1 MRNIKIDKV
10 VINMCV
16 GEPGDRLTRAGR
28 VLQELSEQEPKF
40 STARLTIRSFGIRR
54 NDKIATYV
62 TVSGQKAEDILQKA
76 LHVKEFELKDK
87 NFSQSGNFG
96 FGIQE
101 HIDLGLKYDPSV
113 GIYGMDF
120 YVVLTRPGK
129 RVALKKH
136 KKGKIGYQHKV
147 TPEDA
152 KKWFVTKFGG
162 HIRND

>member
-1 MRNIKIDKV
+1 MRQIKIDKL
-10 VINMCV
+10 VINLCV
-16 GEPGDRLTRAGR
+16 GEPGDRLTRAAT
-28 VLQELSEQEPKF
+28 VLRELSDQEPCY

-76 LHVKEFELKDK
+76 LHVKEFELKEK
-87 NFSQSGNFG
+87 NFSASGNFG
-96 FGIQE
+96 FGVQE
-101 HIDLGLKYDPSV
+101 HIDLGLKYDPTV

-129 RVALKKH
+129 RVALKKY
-136 KKGKIGYQHKV
+136 KRGKIGASHKI
-147 TPEDA
+147 TADDA

-162 HIRND
+162 HITS